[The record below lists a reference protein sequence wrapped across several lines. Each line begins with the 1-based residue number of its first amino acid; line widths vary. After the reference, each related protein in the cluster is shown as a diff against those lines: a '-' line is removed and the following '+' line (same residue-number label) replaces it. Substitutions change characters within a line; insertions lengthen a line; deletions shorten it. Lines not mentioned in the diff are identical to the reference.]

1 MGEASD
7 GGLAL
12 SPAGVLRRW
21 AAFLLDQFIL
31 GSLWVLLSAW
41 TGVVYL
47 SVSRW
52 PGDLPNLMA
61 LAAVLGSLGI
71 FLHAAYWIVFL
82 GGCGQTP
89 GKMVLGLEV
98 VSREGRAIGY
108 RRAACRWLGMLL
120 AMLPLGLGFFGV
132 LVTRERR
139 GLHDWLAGTRVVRAS
154 PARADSLR

>member
-31 GSLWVLLSAW
+31 GSLWFLLSSW
-41 TGVVYL
+41 TGVMYL

-52 PGDLPNLMA
+52 PGDLQNLLA

-89 GKMVLGLEV
+89 GKMALGLEV

-108 RRAACRWLGMLL
+108 GRAACRWLGMLL